1 MQILDLILILI
12 LIVFIIFGYR
22 KGLIAELLQL
32 AGLIVSFLL
41 IGKYAPLV
49 KEGLIM
55 KWQLGPFLAT
65 LCSYLLIFILIAIII
80 QLVRMAMEYF
90 VKALSMTFLNRTLGA
105 VFGLLSGLFFFALIL
120 ILIDLL
126 PIARQFDHA
135 TIDSKVVKT
144 SRIMKG
150 ELLGAMK
157 HQKMIPQNTAP
168 NHK

>member
-1 MQILDLILILI
+1 MQILDLILALI
-12 LIVFIIFGYR
+12 LVIFIIFGYR

-41 IGKYAPLV
+41 IGKFAPLV
-49 KEGLIM
+49 KDGLIM
-55 KWQLGPFLAT
+55 KWHLGPFLAT

-80 QLVRMAMEYF
+80 QLVRMAMEHL
-90 VKALSMTFLNRTLGA
+90 VEALNINFLNRSLGA

-126 PIARQFDHA
+126 PFASQFDHA
-135 TIDSKVVKT
+135 TMNSKVIKT

-157 HQKMIPQNTAP
+157 HQKIIPQKKLTNP
-168 NHK
+168 